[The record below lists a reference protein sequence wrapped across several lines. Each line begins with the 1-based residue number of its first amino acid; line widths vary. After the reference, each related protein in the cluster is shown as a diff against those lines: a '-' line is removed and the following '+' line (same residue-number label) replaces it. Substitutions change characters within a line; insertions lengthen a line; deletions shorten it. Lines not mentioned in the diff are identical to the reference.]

1 MADTAPQTQ
10 YVGEK
15 PAKTLEERRKFYR
28 IRTMHLKAKAK
39 KAAAKA
45 AGRGDTSSMS

>member
-1 MADTAPQTQ
+1 MADIAPQTQ

-28 IRTMHLKAKAK
+28 IRQLHLKAKAK
-39 KAAAKA
+39 RKARMAAEAKA
-45 AGRGDTSSMS
+45 G